1 MEKPCFHSTFIVL
14 LWFWWCLLLSVC
26 FCVRSVVLWVFFL
39 MFFATRLIQKFFLIA
54 KQGNLFS
61 FFSKV
66 MSCDL
71 LFYVI
76 LSLWLQVFQTI
87 DFQFSFKKQ
96 RIDCASHVLY
106 SITYK
111 YDIYIWNSLCV
122 VTLYNK
128 TSKTESLSQ
137 KIFILI
143 IVIMD
148 KSGYY
153 IFFSNKSYRS
163 MLKNF

>member
-1 MEKPCFHSTFIVL
+1 MEKPCFYSTFIVL
-14 LWFWWCLLLSVC
+14 MWSWWCLLLPVF
-26 FCVRSVVLWVFFL
+26 FCVRPVVFWVFFL
-39 MFFATRLIQKFFLIA
+39 MFFATRLIRKFFLIA

-153 IFFSNKSYRS
+153 IFF
-163 MLKNF
+163 FQ